1 MKEVKIKTEYITISQ
16 FLKYVDAVPSGG
28 IVKAYL
34 QEEMILINGEVETR
48 RGRKCYPS
56 DLVEVKNGESYK
68 II

>member
-1 MKEVKIKTEYITISQ
+1 MKEIKIKTEYITISQ

-34 QEEMILINGEVETR
+34 QEGIILVNGEVETR
-48 RGRKCYPS
+48 RGRKCYSS
-56 DLVEVKNGESYK
+56 DLVEVTNGESYK